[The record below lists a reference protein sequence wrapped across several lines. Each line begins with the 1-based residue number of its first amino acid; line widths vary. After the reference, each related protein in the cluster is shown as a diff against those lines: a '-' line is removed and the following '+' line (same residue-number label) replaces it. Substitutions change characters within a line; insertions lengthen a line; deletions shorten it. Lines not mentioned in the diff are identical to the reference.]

1 MPFTDLLAA
10 DRIVLLV
17 EPASRDAVLDAAARL
32 LAANSPVAT
41 QQVADGLRAREQLGS
56 TGIGHGVAIPHCRT
70 AALHQARAAFLRLST
85 PIDFGARDG
94 TWVDL
99 VFAMSVPENMAQDHL
114 QTLSELAELF
124 ASPELREAL
133 RAADTEGLR
142 ALLLGPA
149 GAPVRGAVA

>member
-17 EPASRDAVLDAAARL
+17 EPTSRDAVLDAAARL

-41 QQVADGLRAREQLGS
+41 QLVADGLRAREQLGS

-70 AALHQARAAFLRLST
+70 AALHEPRAAFLRLSA
-85 PIDFGARDG
+85 PIDFAARDG
-94 TWVDL
+94 EWVDL

-124 ASPELREAL
+124 ASADFRDAL
-133 RAADTEGLR
+133 RATDAPGLR

-149 GAPVRGAVA
+149 PAAPRGELA

>member
-17 EPASRDAVLDAAARL
+17 EPTSRDTVLDAAARL

-41 QQVADGLRAREQLGS
+41 QLIADGLRTREQLGS

-70 AALHQARAAFLRLST
+70 AALHEPRAAFLRLSA
-85 PIDFGARDG
+85 PIDFAARDG
-94 TWVDL
+94 ERVDL

-124 ASPELREAL
+124 ASPAFREAL
-133 RAADTEGLR
+133 RAADTQGLR

-149 GAPVRGAVA
+149 PARVPGELA

>member
-17 EPASRDAVLDAAARL
+17 EPTSRDAVLDAAARL

-41 QQVADGLRAREQLGS
+41 QLIADGLRTREQLGS

-70 AALHQARAAFLRLST
+70 AALHEPRAAFLRLSA
-85 PIDFGARDG
+85 PIEFAARDG
-94 TWVDL
+94 ERVDL

-124 ASPELREAL
+124 ASPEFREGL
-133 RAADTEGLR
+133 RAADVEGLR
-142 ALLLGPA
+142 TLLLGPA
-149 GAPVRGAVA
+149 RAAPRGEPA

>member
-17 EPASRDAVLDAAARL
+17 EPTSRDSVLDAAARL

-41 QQVADGLRAREQLGS
+41 QLIADGLRTREQLGS

-70 AALHQARAAFLRLST
+70 AALHEPRAAFLRLSA
-85 PIDFGARDG
+85 PIDFAARDG
-94 TWVDL
+94 EWVDL

-124 ASPELREAL
+124 ASAEFRDGLR
-133 RAADTEGLR
+133 RADAEGLR

-149 GAPVRGAVA
+149 PARAQGVEA